1 MCVRQ
6 INNENEKTRKDII
19 DLIHLKYENYD
30 KVIIKIEDKK
40 QEQLMKEVLNHTSK
54 VALINIDKKDVKI
67 KRQSTL

>member
-19 DLIHLKYENYD
+19 DLIHLKYENND

-54 VALINIDKKDVKI
+54 VALINVDKKDV
-67 KRQSTL
+67 